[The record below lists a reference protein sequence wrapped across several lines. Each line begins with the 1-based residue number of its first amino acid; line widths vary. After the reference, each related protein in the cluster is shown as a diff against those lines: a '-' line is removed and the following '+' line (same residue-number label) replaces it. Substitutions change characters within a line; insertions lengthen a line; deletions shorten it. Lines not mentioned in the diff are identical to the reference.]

1 MMPRRL
7 LAVALCV
14 VATQGALR
22 LTAAADIAPA
32 AHLNTLPFLIDE
44 WRGRDERRLDRE
56 TEQVLQAD
64 EYLLRTYVRGA
75 TALGLYVAYYATQR
89 SGHTIHSPLNCLP
102 GTGWTWLD
110 RGRDRVAV
118 SSDGATIQVN
128 RAIAERDADRLLLY
142 YWYQSRGRVV
152 DSDYRNKFLLMRDA
166 LTLHRSDGSLV
177 RLVAPLAAGTD
188 PSAAARRFIAALY
201 PVLTLHLPE

>member
-1 MMPRRL
+1 MIPRRL

-14 VATQGALR
+14 ISTQGALR
-22 LTAAADIAPA
+22 LTAAADIAPT
-32 AHLNTLPFLIDE
+32 AHLGALPFVIGE
-44 WRGRDERRLDRE
+44 WNGRDDRRLDRE
-56 TEQVLQAD
+56 IEQALQAD

-110 RGRDRVAV
+110 RGRDRVAI

-152 DSDYRNKFLLMRDA
+152 DSDYENKFLLMRDA
-166 LTLHRSDGSLV
+166 LTLRPWTMTGKRRRVCVMSFLCKVAND
-177 RLVAPLAAGTD
+177 RLPR
-188 PSAAARRFIAALY
+188 PSAM
-201 PVLTLHLPE
+201 P